1 MGLKDKILSNKTV
14 QRFSHWAQTTSL
26 PGFQKVPV
34 WDVCRLLYYEW
45 MEGNIG
51 VRANS
56 MAFSFFL
63 SLFPALILLVSL
75 VPYIPIANFDTI
87 LYNFI
92 FEFLPQ
98 STEEWLGETIKDLS
112 MIQRGNLL
120 SLSFLLMV
128 YFSSNGVMNMMTG
141 FEKSFDTT
149 FKTRN
154 FFEKRFIAIWLT
166 GLLFLFMVSSVIMV
180 ISSDFI
186 LNYIFTYLIK
196 AQYFRPLITMANWC
210 LTFLIFYSMV
220 AVIYRYAP
228 PFRKKTGY
236 LTPGTTLATVLI
248 IATSLGFA
256 FYVNNFG
263 SYNKIYGSI
272 GAVIVMMVWIELNC
286 FILLIGFEIN
296 ASIALNRDLG
306 TINDYSALKRNNKR
320 DYLNTK

>member
-1 MGLKDKILSNKTV
+1 
-14 QRFSHWAQTTSL
+14 
-26 PGFQKVPV
+26 
-34 WDVCRLLYYEW
+34 
-45 MEGNIG
+45 
-51 VRANS
+51 
-56 MAFSFFL
+56 
-63 SLFPALILLVSL
+63 
-75 VPYIPIANFDTI
+75 
-87 LYNFI
+87 
-92 FEFLPQ
+92 
-98 STEEWLGETIKDLS
+98 
-112 MIQRGNLL
+112 
-120 SLSFLLMV
+120 
-128 YFSSNGVMNMMTG
+128 
-141 FEKSFDTT
+141 
-149 FKTRN
+149 
-154 FFEKRFIAIWLT
+154 
-166 GLLFLFMVSSVIMV
+166 
-180 ISSDFI
+180 
-186 LNYIFTYLIK
+186 
-196 AQYFRPLITMANWC
+196 
-210 LTFLIFYSMV
+210 MV